1 MPSET
6 IYGYL
11 EHVEEVKEY
20 IFNDLSDTY
29 NLNYKY
35 LDGLH
40 SGVNLLA
47 SPDIHKITNHPVH
60 INDGQKMSP
69 SAFIPFCEFQGNIT
83 VMSVM
88 NDHFDVPVCSSFQA
102 KILKDKLCYEVDP
115 NKFKNQVQNNFD
127 HGIIFLIDTNIDRQI
142 LNNHKTNS
150 TDLIG
155 KKIILSHHKYLFD
168 LDLITPNKNS
178 DDFMVYLET
187 LGMVF
192 RVLQILIYQF
202 KLH

>member
-1 MPSET
+1 
-6 IYGYL
+6 
-11 EHVEEVKEY
+11 
-20 IFNDLSDTY
+20 
-29 NLNYKY
+29 
-35 LDGLH
+35 
-40 SGVNLLA
+40 
-47 SPDIHKITNHPVH
+47 
-60 INDGQKMSP
+60 
-69 SAFIPFCEFQGNIT
+69 
-83 VMSVM
+83 MSVM

-102 KILKDKLCYEVDP
+102 KILKDKLCYEVDL

-155 KKIILSHHKYLFD
+155 KKIIQSHHKYWFN

-202 KLH
+202 KLHWDSMERETMQYLL